1 MVPLIL
7 EPGDSLLRNVLT
19 MKGSDQ
25 EVATL
30 HSATQNDPFVQSTP
44 VCHVQSRRHLYS
56 CGEAFTIAPRS
67 LRSRFCAKYTCAS
80 RAKSEASVHIASR
93 QLHSAIFEVPESM
106 IVTASDVA
114 PGSAA
119 CSVLRQ
125 CLNQYLARQI
135 YQDLNST
142 DSKPNAQR

>member
-44 VCHVQSRRHLYS
+44 VCHVQSRRHLYRGS
-56 CGEAFTIAPRS
+56 QPETRIRRG
-67 LRSRFCAKYTCAS
+67 
-80 RAKSEASVHIASR
+80 R
-93 QLHSAIFEVPESM
+93 QMP
-106 IVTASDVA
+106 
-114 PGSAA
+114 
-119 CSVLRQ
+119 
-125 CLNQYLARQI
+125 
-135 YQDLNST
+135 
-142 DSKPNAQR
+142 